1 MADSPF
7 ANLGLNFLN
16 WSSVPSLS
24 EAAYAGQKGQKTLG
38 GQLLG
43 SALIGLAGNQST
55 IGQIGKD
62 LQGQGAV
69 LPSQPAAVPSVPAPV
84 TAAPPAAPPAG
95 AAPPP
100 QAARGRRAPARKP
113 PRCLSCCCPLAHRR
127 GPCAARDPGWPRR
140 RQ

>member
-24 EAAYAGQKGQKTLG
+24 EAVYAGQKGQKTLG

-43 SALIGLAGNQST
+43 SALIGLAGDQST
-55 IGQIGKD
+55 VGQIGKD

-69 LPSQPAAVPSVPAPV
+69 LPSRPAATPSVPAPV
-84 TAAPPAAPPAG
+84 TAAPPAAPMVQPGVSQPTPQTG
-95 AAPPP
+95 AMQQPDYSL
-100 QAARGRRAPARKP
+100 GNH
-113 PRCLSCCCPLAHRR
+113 PLFNSAMKLL
-127 GPCAARDPGWPRR
+127 GLGGM
-140 RQ
+140 